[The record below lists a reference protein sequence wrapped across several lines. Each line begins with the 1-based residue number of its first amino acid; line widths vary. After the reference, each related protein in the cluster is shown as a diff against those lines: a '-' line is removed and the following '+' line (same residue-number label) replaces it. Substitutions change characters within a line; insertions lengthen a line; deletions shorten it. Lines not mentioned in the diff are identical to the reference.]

1 MKLNTKNLFSSSKKY
16 KYTTKKSVKFSP
28 SSFNTK
34 EKTAK
39 SSSIKKNESNKKDTP
54 QTSKVN
60 PFIENFV
67 RKSSRHKTWVHKK
80 TQSTKIEKIHF
91 NDTLFTSESDSNHN
105 DEKDFEE
112 LCEKFKKCKF
122 KSTIIVDN
130 NGNSNLNNEEKKFI
144 EDYLDK
150 KENLENNINKCKIN
164 SIKVQNYNHNNI
176 LLKQKT
182 ESNKALDFKLKN
194 YELNNMRN
202 DFLNKGNNKRK
213 MSNKPFLYNKEKNT
227 ISNFFDFSGK
237 SEDENEKED
246 NDKENNSMFENCT
259 NKSFDSSFLGSSLAE
274 DFLIP
279 FNDTKIKD

>member
-1 MKLNTKNLFSSSKKY
+1 MKLNTKNLFSSSKKS

-91 NDTLFTSESDSNHN
+91 NDTLFTCESDSNHN

-112 LCEKFKKCKF
+112 LC
-122 KSTIIVDN
+122 
-130 NGNSNLNNEEKKFI
+130 
-144 EDYLDK
+144 
-150 KENLENNINKCKIN
+150 
-164 SIKVQNYNHNNI
+164 
-176 LLKQKT
+176 
-182 ESNKALDFKLKN
+182 
-194 YELNNMRN
+194 
-202 DFLNKGNNKRK
+202 
-213 MSNKPFLYNKEKNT
+213 
-227 ISNFFDFSGK
+227 
-237 SEDENEKED
+237 
-246 NDKENNSMFENCT
+246 
-259 NKSFDSSFLGSSLAE
+259 
-274 DFLIP
+274 
-279 FNDTKIKD
+279 